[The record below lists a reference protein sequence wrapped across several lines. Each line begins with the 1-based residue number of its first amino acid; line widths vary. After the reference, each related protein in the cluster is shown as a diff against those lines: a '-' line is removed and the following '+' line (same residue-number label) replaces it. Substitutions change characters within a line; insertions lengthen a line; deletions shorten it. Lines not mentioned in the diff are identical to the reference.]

1 MRNFGAQYLY
11 VQFLTNKHYSGCF
24 AFNVS
29 IWERRG
35 KKITIEL
42 NFGENEMSAFQRKMT
57 EFDTRS
63 KKLMSSL
70 VFRIVARSFIIGIL
84 LLFRGS
90 A

>member
-29 IWERRG
+29 IGEKG

-84 LLFRGS
+84 LLFSGS

>member
-1 MRNFGAQYLY
+1 MLVFG
-11 VQFLTNKHYSGCF
+11 
-24 AFNVS
+24 
-29 IWERRG
+29 RRG

-42 NFGENEMSAFQRKMT
+42 NSGENEMSAFQRKMT

-84 LLFRGS
+84 LLFSGS

>member
-29 IWERRG
+29 VWEKEKNNNR
-35 KKITIEL
+35 TE
-42 NFGENEMSAFQRKMT
+42 FQRKMT

-84 LLFRGS
+84 LLFSGS
-90 A
+90 V

>member
-29 IWERRG
+29 VWEKEKNDNR
-35 KKITIEL
+35 TE
-42 NFGENEMSAFQRKMT
+42 FQRKMT

-70 VFRIVARSFIIGIL
+70 VFRIVARSCIIGIL
-84 LLFRGS
+84 LLFSGS

>member
-11 VQFLTNKHYSGCF
+11 EQFLTNKHYSGCF

-29 IWERRG
+29 IGEKE
-35 KKITIEL
+35 KKNNNRTE
-42 NFGENEMSAFQRKMT
+42 FQRKMT

-70 VFRIVARSFIIGIL
+70 VFLIVARSFIIGIL
-84 LLFRGS
+84 LLFSGS

>member
-1 MRNFGAQYLY
+1 MLVFG
-11 VQFLTNKHYSGCF
+11 
-24 AFNVS
+24 
-29 IWERRG
+29 RRG

-84 LLFRGS
+84 LLFSGS